1 MVRAEGFP
9 REKIEAIN
17 AYKDNDV
24 FTPLERA
31 VLEYADLLT
40 RTPAHIPEPLFDQLR
55 KELNERQL
63 VELTNAIAW
72 ENYRARFNR
81 GFNISTDDLSR

>member
-1 MVRAEGFP
+1 MEGVP

-17 AYKDNDV
+17 NYKDNNL
-24 FTPLERA
+24 FTESERA
-31 VLEYADLLT
+31 VLEYAELLT
-40 RTPAHIPEPLFDQLR
+40 RTPAHVPEALFKTLR
-55 KELNERQL
+55 AEFTERQL

-81 GFNISTDDLSR
+81 GFDVSSDGLSV